1 MFKITC
7 KGGRIS
13 LLLCTCLFLFSSV
26 GCSSTAAPPTDTG
39 KDKAGMQPRKGGMI
53 TVGVDI
59 EPDSLDVHKSY
70 LSYYQTSLI
79 GAPLV
84 YLDLQTKEVRP
95 SLAESYT
102 TSTDGKTWTFKL
114 RSGVKFHDGTPLTA
128 ALYKET
134 FERIQAPETA
144 STLSGDFTSIQS
156 ITAPDDKT
164 LIFHL
169 KEPNA
174 QFLAN
179 LSHPSFGQPLLLSA
193 IQKLGKDYSRNP
205 VGVGPWRFESWKTG
219 DSITLVRN
227 EEYQWANPMSENQG
241 PARPEKVGFKFIADR
256 QTMMAALDSGSIDI
270 AVGLTPSDVRKYKNN
285 DKFAILE
292 SLSNGPTF
300 LEMNLTNE
308 ILQDIHVRKALNMA
322 INMEAII
329 QSALQG
335 EGVKTYG
342 PLSPNSFGYD
352 PSVEQ
357 YGYKYNVEE
366 AKKLLEESGW
376 KENAQ
381 GFREKNGNILSLHL
395 VSRPTYTIENQL
407 IQSMLK
413 EIGVDV
419 KIQIVEQATLLDMAV
434 KGSFDL
440 LLLSYLANDP
450 NTLSGFLHSN
460 QIGGSNFS
468 RVRDNELDSLLDK
481 GGKELNKGE
490 RQKIYA
496 EVQKRIVE
504 QAYWIPLYTAN
515 EFFVVN
521 NRVHGVKLQPM
532 IGFDFQDS
540 WVNDDAIK

>member
-7 KGGRIS
+7 KGSRIS
-13 LLLCTCLFLFSSV
+13 LLLCTCLFLFSLV
-26 GCSSTAAPPTDTG
+26 GCGSTVTPPPDAG
-39 KDKAGMQPRKGGMI
+39 KDKASMQPRKGGTI

-79 GAPLV
+79 GASLV
-84 YLDLQTKEVRP
+84 YLDLQTKEVKP

-102 TSTDGKTWTFKL
+102 TSADGKTWTFKL

-128 ALYKET
+128 TLYKET

-164 LIFHL
+164 LIFQL
-169 KEPNA
+169 REPNA

-179 LSHPSFGQPLLLSA
+179 LSHPSFGQPLLMSA
-193 IQKLGKDYSRNP
+193 IQKFGKDYGRNP
-205 VGVGPWRFESWKTG
+205 VGVGPWKFESWKTG
-219 DSITLVRN
+219 DSITLMRN
-227 EEYQWANPMSENQG
+227 EEYQWANSMSENQG

-270 AVGLTPSDVRKYKNN
+270 AVGLTPNDVRKYKNN
-285 DKFAILE
+285 NKFVIIE

-308 ILQDIHVRKALNMA
+308 ILQDIHIRKALNMA
-322 INMEAII
+322 INKEAII
-329 QSALQG
+329 ESVLQG
-335 EGVKTYG
+335 EGVNTYG

-357 YGYKYNVEE
+357 YGYKYNLEE

-381 GFREKNGNILSLHL
+381 GFREKNGKILSLQL
-395 VSRPTYTIENQL
+395 VSRQTYAIENQL

-419 KIQIVEQATLLDMAV
+419 KIQVVEQAALLDMAV

-468 RVRDNELDSLLDK
+468 RVRDKELDSLLDK
-481 GGKELNKGE
+481 GGKELNRAE

-496 EVQKRIVE
+496 EVQKLVIE

-540 WVNDDAIK
+540 WVNE